1 MTITKES
8 WGLLLVLFSTILYS
22 IMGACLKKT
31 SEYGIPATE
40 LVFFR
45 AVFEFIFVFLGMFF
59 FRTAP
64 DTTSTATVN
73 EDGNDVETASK
84 RSQNDV
90 RICGNVHF
98 ERVMKF
104 CTYRAKEC
112 SMLYST
118 NNTIFMTS

>member
-59 FRTAP
+59 FRTTP
-64 DTTSTATVN
+64 DVTSTTTVDK
-73 EDGNDVETASK
+73 DGNDVETVLN
-84 RSQNDV
+84 SQNDV

-98 ERVMKF
+98 KRVMKF

>member
-1 MTITKES
+1 MMAITKES

-59 FRTAP
+59 FRTTA
-64 DTTSTATVN
+64 DATSTTTMN
-73 EDGNDVETASK
+73 EDSNDVETVSK
-84 RSQNDV
+84 SQNNV

-104 CTYRAKEC
+104 CTFRLKEY
-112 SMLYST
+112 SML
-118 NNTIFMTS
+118 